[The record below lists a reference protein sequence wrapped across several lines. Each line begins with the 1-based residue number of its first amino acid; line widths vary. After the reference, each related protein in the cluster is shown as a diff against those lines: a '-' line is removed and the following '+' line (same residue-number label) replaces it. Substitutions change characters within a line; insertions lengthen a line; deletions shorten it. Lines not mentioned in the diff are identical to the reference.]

1 MKIIKEGG
9 PVMTTEIREIAH
21 DAELGLEA
29 YRFRGISQPFPN
41 HFHEHYVVGIVE
53 EGRRHVLCMGR
64 EHALGAGDLLL
75 LNPLD
80 SHACTQ
86 TDGRTLDYRGINI
99 SVGAMCRIVGDIYG
113 NAEPPCFAEAVVPGG
128 ALLEPLRELHDML
141 MDGSRE
147 PGLEEFFLF
156 TMQQLLD
163 AYSTHFGS
171 ALVPALAADAGVEAA
186 RRFIE
191 AHYGER
197 ITLDRLAGVAC
208 LSKYHLIRSFT
219 RRVGIS
225 PYAYL
230 EAVRMN
236 AAKERL
242 SRGETPARVAQRTGF
257 SDQSHFTRFF
267 KKIIGL
273 TPAQYAEVFEGK
285 ECEKDAE

>member
-1 MKIIKEGG
+1 MKTIEENEHR
-9 PVMTTEIREIAH
+9 VETEIREIVH

-53 EGRRHVLCMGR
+53 EGRRRVLCMGR
-64 EHALGAGDLLL
+64 EHELDAGDLLL
-75 LNPLD
+75 LDPFD

-99 SVGAMCRIVGDIYG
+99 PVEVMRRIAKDIYG
-113 NAEPPCFAEAVVPGG
+113 EVEPPRFAEAVAPGG
-128 ALLEPLRELHDML
+128 VLLEPLRELHDML

-156 TMQQLLD
+156 TMEQLLGS
-163 AYSTHFGS
+163 YSAHHAPDPF
-171 ALVPALAADAGVEAA
+171 PALAADAGVESV
-186 RRFIE
+186 RRFID

-197 ITLDRLAGVAC
+197 ITLERLAEVAC

-236 AAKERL
+236 AAKELL
-242 SRGETPARVAQRTGF
+242 SRGETPVRVAQRTGF

-285 ECEKDAE
+285 E